1 MTHRLVVSIAVG
13 KIEGGQDDDVDEI
26 SFKIFMVSPWPY
38 RIVRVALAGLFIF
51 GGGIKLLDPKA
62 FAATISVYGLVPE
75 PLLPLV
81 AIGLP
86 LAEVLAG
93 FGLLFDIRGSLTTIL
108 GLLGLFVFVLWYG
121 ILKDLDVDCGCF
133 GPEELTSQGKLW
145 NAFYRDLILVGL
157 VVPFLYASRWMRA
170 RSVAQRDRTDNNDER
185 RS

>member
-1 MTHRLVVSIAVG
+1 MFWQKYL
-13 KIEGGQDDDVDEI
+13 KQLL
-26 SFKIFMVSPWPY
+26 VSPWPY

-75 PLLPLV
+75 PLLPFV
-81 AIGLP
+81 AVGLP

-93 FGLLFDIRGSLTTIL
+93 FGLLFDIRGSLTTIS

-133 GPEELTSQGKLW
+133 GPEELASQGELW
-145 NAFYRDLILVGL
+145 RAFYRDLFLAGL
-157 VVPFLYASRWMRA
+157 VVPFLYFSRWMRA
-170 RSVAQRDRTDNNDER
+170 KSSIQQNVTETNYER
-185 RS
+185 RG